1 LTKYEVKNSKACLFS
16 GLGQGEID
24 IFDDDYLNK
33 ISKIKLTNTKNLF
46 GGGIISKVVEKTG
59 WRRLFIF

>member
-16 GLGQGEID
+16 RLEQGEID